1 MQWKKALTVLVAA
14 LAMSGCA
21 ALKSGLQT
29 KILEES
35 GLADDPDYQRYMTLL
50 DQELLDETGIYLE
63 TETAAG
69 PDTESEGR
77 IHVTFAQNPR
87 VRARFYLDA
96 EKTVPVTECDLNP
109 GDQIYID
116 TPVASHPATDLF
128 SAGSFR
134 LVSYDSEYNE
144 VYSEIIEAEG
154 DGSRITIPE
163 NCPWPQ
169 LSVQPLGNYDSR
181 VVYLSDYILDEEGRR
196 HEQAGEWIVNETVFT
211 ETSADI
217 PSSMDLDP
225 AYQYDPGVYRFISSD
240 PEAYLLDEKTGVIRF
255 AHEDALSELNR
266 YEIELQKYLNVHLSG
281 SPAEGLVSASVN
293 GAPAWIEEN
302 TVRKILR
309 EDRLSILVNEGY
321 KVTSKDLAAKGEP
334 EKTEEGYLYSFDVP
348 QDAEADPCILIRED
362 TDYWQPLSIWHAE
375 LSLIRSDGN
384 EAEEGEA
391 IDPAETVRLR
401 LIPEEGYYIS
411 GSDIENNMLE
421 KEMTF
426 EEYLGSVDDIINSHK
441 ISRFISVTL
450 ADTGEHGTCE
460 YSLNKEPV
468 SETVSGLKAGD
479 RIKVKYTL
487 TDKNW
492 KFDSGSDDVLS
503 NLIELVQSVFSR
515 SSRTVYIRVNAEMD
529 GETLNG
535 EDYTVIRK
543 RGS

>member
-1 MQWKKALTVLVAA
+1 MQWKKTLTVLGAA

-69 PDTESEGR
+69 PKTESEGR

-154 DGSRITIPE
+154 DGSRIKIPE

-169 LSVQPLGNYDSR
+169 LSVQPLGNYDPR

-240 PEAYLLDEKTGVIRF
+240 PEVYLLDEKTGVIRF

-321 KVTSKDLAAKGEP
+321 KVTSEDLAAKGEP

-348 QDAEADPCILIRED
+348 QDAEADPCILIRKD
-362 TDYWQPLSIWHAE
+362 TDSWQPLSVWHAE
-375 LSLIRSDGN
+375 LSLIRSDGK
-384 EAEEGEA
+384 EAEEGET

-426 EEYLGSVDDIINSHK
+426 EEYLGSIDDIINSHK